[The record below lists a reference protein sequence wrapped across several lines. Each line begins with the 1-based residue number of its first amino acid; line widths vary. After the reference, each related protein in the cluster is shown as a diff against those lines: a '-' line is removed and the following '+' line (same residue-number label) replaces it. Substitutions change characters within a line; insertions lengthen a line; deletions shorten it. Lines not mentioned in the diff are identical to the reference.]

1 MEDPASVPDRGD
13 APRLDDPAT
22 SLSSSSAPR
31 SLYGSVF
38 WIAFVANF
46 LLTTA
51 NSLSFRFADFVDFLR
66 GTASD
71 TGLIVGVGTGA
82 GIMLRLWLG
91 RVIDVRG
98 PRYVW
103 AGSAAASVVGSLA
116 FLAVDSLGPT
126 IYAARIVYTCGIAGM
141 FSCSVFHL
149 CTDVPIERRAE
160 LVGTLGV
167 SGFLGMMIGPRLG
180 DWMFES
186 SPTGATRFVLLF
198 STAAAMIFVYFW
210 MVLYLTRHS
219 TRPAP
224 HEPPALARVLV
235 QYWPGW
241 IVAVAMMMGMAL
253 VVPTTF
259 LTRFRDDR
267 GLSGLA
273 TFFWFY
279 APTAILMRVFGRH
292 LPERMGRRTAALIGM
307 GFLASSMIMYLWID
321 SDWQLAFPALAA
333 GTGHALLFPSVTT
346 LGADAFPE
354 RHRATGTTL
363 ILGFLDFGM
372 MWGAPVL
379 GAVIDRWGFD
389 AMFAVSTAAIV
400 AATIGFAAASW
411 LRSRRDAQAA
421 ESAEVAGE
429 HELGEW

>member
-1 MEDPASVPDRGD
+1 MEDRASVSESAGEAKVGGAVP
-13 APRLDDPAT
+13 T
-22 SLSSSSAPR
+22 VSLSAAPR
-31 SLYGSVF
+31 SLYGSMF
-38 WIAFVANF
+38 WTAFVANF

-51 NSLSFRFADFVDFLR
+51 NSLSFRFADFVDFLH

-82 GIMLRLWLG
+82 GIGLRLWLG
-91 RVIDVRG
+91 RVIDSQG

-103 AGSAAASVVGSLA
+103 AGSALASVAGSLA
-116 FLAVDSLGPT
+116 FLTIDSLGPS
-126 IYAARIVYTCGIAGM
+126 IYAARIVYTCGVAGM

-149 CTDVPIERRAE
+149 CTDVPAERRAE

-180 DWMFES
+180 DWMFELA
-186 SPTGATRFVLLF
+186 PLGMTRFVLLF

-210 MVLYLTRHS
+210 MVLYLTRH
-219 TRPAP
+219 TMRPAP

-259 LTRFRDDR
+259 LTRFRDAR

-292 LPERMGRRTAALIGM
+292 LPERIGRRTAALIGM

-379 GAVIDRWGFD
+379 GAVIDHWGFD

-400 AATIGFAAASW
+400 AATIGFAGASW
-411 LRSRRDAQAA
+411 LRSRRAA
-421 ESAEVAGE
+421 AAEESAEVAGE